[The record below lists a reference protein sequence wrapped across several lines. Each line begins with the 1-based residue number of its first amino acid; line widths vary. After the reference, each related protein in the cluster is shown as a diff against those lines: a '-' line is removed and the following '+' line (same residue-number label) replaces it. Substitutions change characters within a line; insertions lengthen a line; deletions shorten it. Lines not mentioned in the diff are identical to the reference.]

1 MPSQVPGKRKRGE
14 RNGTDRAEQ
23 TPPPEGIE
31 QSQSVWERAQPYL
44 LVVAKM
50 PLDMLDT
57 QWTVGRNRAVN
68 PKHVRK
74 LKEAFASVG
83 IERSAPENR
92 LRLICSAE
100 EVRRMEA
107 VHPKPW
113 ADGAAPFLDW
123 AEHNDK
129 VEVVAGQHRIRALQ
143 EYVRERRAPATE
155 LWGACGLCDRGTLR
169 AVL

>member
-1 MPSQVPGKRKRGE
+1 
-14 RNGTDRAEQ
+14 
-23 TPPPEGIE
+23 
-31 QSQSVWERAQPYL
+31 
-44 LVVAKM
+44 
-50 PLDMLDT
+50 
-57 QWTVGRNRAVN
+57 
-68 PKHVRK
+68 
-74 LKEAFASVG
+74 
-83 IERSAPENR
+83 
-92 LRLICSAE
+92 
-100 EVRRMEA
+100 MEA

-155 LWGACGLCDRGTLR
+155 LWWACELYDRGTLR